1 MSLLLNNPSVLKKA
15 HDEIDNH
22 VGQDRCVEESDMVN
36 LPYLASIIKET
47 LRMYPAGPLL
57 PHESS
62 KDCMLSG
69 PERFEGVEVYGDGFK
84 LLPFGFGRRS
94 CPGENMAM
102 RMVGLA
108 LGSLIQCFEW
118 GRTSEVE
125 VDMNGGTGFTLAKA
139 IHLVAMCQ
147 PRPIMLN
154 LLSQL

>member
-69 PERFEGVEVYGDGFK
+69 YHVPRGTM
-84 LLPFGFGRRS
+84 LLV
-94 CPGENMAM
+94 NA
-102 RMVGLA
+102 
-108 LGSLIQCFEW
+108 
-118 GRTSEVE
+118 
-125 VDMNGGTGFTLAKA
+125 
-139 IHLVAMCQ
+139 
-147 PRPIMLN
+147 
-154 LLSQL
+154 